1 MKTIIKK
8 KQAFSDQDNL
18 ILFCDKKSKLS
29 SFDLS
34 RSELT
39 FIKKQW
45 SDKKEIVAINQY
57 TRLIFVVNPKQEKDT
72 NKHFES
78 LRLLGDQLQG
88 SLKDEA
94 AVMII
99 DVKGNQ
105 KNFLQLQREWRFLII
120 LLPNIKQIL
129 KHIN

>member
-34 RSELT
+34 KSELD

-57 TRLIFVVNPKQEKDT
+57 TRLVFAVNPKEEKDT
-72 NKHFES
+72 NKHFE
-78 LRLLGDQLQG
+78 
-88 SLKDEA
+88 
-94 AVMII
+94 
-99 DVKGNQ
+99 
-105 KNFLQLQREWRFLII
+105 
-120 LLPNIKQIL
+120 
-129 KHIN
+129 

>member
-18 ILFCDKKSKLS
+18 ILFCDKKSNLS

-34 RSELT
+34 KSELD

-57 TRLIFVVNPKQEKDT
+57 TRLIFVVTQNRKK
-72 NKHFES
+72 
-78 LRLLGDQLQG
+78 
-88 SLKDEA
+88 
-94 AVMII
+94 
-99 DVKGNQ
+99 
-105 KNFLQLQREWRFLII
+105 
-120 LLPNIKQIL
+120 KQINIL
-129 KHIN
+129 NVYAY